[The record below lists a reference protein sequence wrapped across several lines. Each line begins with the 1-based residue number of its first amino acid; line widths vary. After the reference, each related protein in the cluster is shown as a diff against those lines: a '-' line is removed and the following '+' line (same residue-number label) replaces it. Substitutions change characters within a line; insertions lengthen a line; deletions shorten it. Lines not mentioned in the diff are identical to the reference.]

1 MQKACSMKEEDQ
13 QEEEKQV
20 EKNEIGGNKDNLG
33 DLS

>member
-20 EKNEIGGNKDNLG
+20 EKKEIGGNKDNLG